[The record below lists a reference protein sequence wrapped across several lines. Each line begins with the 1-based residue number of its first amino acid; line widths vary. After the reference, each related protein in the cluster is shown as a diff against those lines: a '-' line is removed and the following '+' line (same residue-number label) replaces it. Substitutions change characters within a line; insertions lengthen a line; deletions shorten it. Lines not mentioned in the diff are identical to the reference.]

1 MAEQEELK
9 LFDDWDAWYIDSE
22 NKRKREQNLGERVEK
37 LEKEVEDLKTA
48 LRLAKKDY
56 GTVAYDGEIPYD
68 PPRFDINHYNT
79 YIRDRDD

>member
-1 MAEQEELK
+1 M
-9 LFDDWDAWYIDSE
+9 
-22 NKRKREQNLGERVEK
+22 EK

-56 GTVAYDGEIPYD
+56 GTVAYGGEIPYD